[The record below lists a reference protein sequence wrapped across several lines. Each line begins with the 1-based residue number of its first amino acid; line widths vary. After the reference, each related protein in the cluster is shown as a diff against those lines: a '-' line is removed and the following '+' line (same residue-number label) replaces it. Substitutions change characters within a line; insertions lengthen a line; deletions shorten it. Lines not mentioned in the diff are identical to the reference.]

1 MKEITSQQQRVLDC
15 IQIYIKKTGFPPTR
29 ADICRELGFKSPN
42 SAETHLRALEK
53 KGFISI
59 ESGASRG
66 ISVING
72 ESSDDS
78 NEYPIIGLVA
88 AGSPT
93 LAQENI
99 EKTISCPKSFFDS
112 NFDYFLKV
120 KGLSMKDAGI
130 MEDDLIAVK
139 KTTDVRNGDIVIARI
154 DDEVTVKYFNRKNS
168 KVVELE
174 PANEDFENIEV
185 FSIDAGTEF
194 LWSLA
199 AVIGCFSMLLIPSFG
214 LYFASRAK
222 ERKNELKL
230 KMAEDSVDSGLQEE

>member
-15 IQIYIKKTGFPPTR
+15 IQIYINKTGFPPTR
-29 ADICRELGFKSPN
+29 ANICKELGFKSPN

-66 ISVING
+66 ISIINNQ
-72 ESSDDS
+72 EQTSDD
-78 NEYPIIGLVA
+78 NEYPVIGLVA

-93 LAQENI
+93 LAEENI
-99 EKTISCPKSFFDS
+99 ERTINCPNSFFES

-139 KTTDVRNGDIVIARI
+139 KTTDVKNGDIVIAML
-154 DDEVTVKYFNRKNS
+154 DDEVTVKYFKRKSSNI
-168 KVVELE
+168 VELE
-174 PANEDFENIEV
+174 PANEDYKNIVVNLEHDELHIEGK
-185 FSIDAGTEF
+185 SIG
-194 LWSLA
+194 
-199 AVIGCFSMLLIPSFG
+199 LL
-214 LYFASRAK
+214 
-222 ERKNELKL
+222 RKN
-230 KMAEDSVDSGLQEE
+230 